1 MEKDINNLIQKEIE
15 AIGNIPVDFSFELA
29 VNKIRMK
36 VHGLGNC
43 GKVVMSGMGKAGQIA
58 LNIAT
63 TFCSTGTPAVY
74 LHPSEAQH
82 GDLGILQENDVLI
95 LLSNSGKTS
104 EILELIE
111 LAKNMYPHISIICIT
126 GKKESSLANK
136 SDIVLHTGDA
146 EEICPLGLT
155 PTISTTL
162 MTVIGDI
169 LVVELM
175 KIIKF
180 SKKDYSKRHHS
191 GYLGQKSKEESKQPP
206 GSLLDEL
213 PPNDYQ
219 MGN

>member
-1 MEKDINNLIQKEIE
+1 MEESIKELIQKEIQ
-15 AIGNIPVDFSFELA
+15 AIGNIPVDFNFELA

-36 VHGLGNC
+36 VHSLNKS
-43 GKVVMSGMGKAGQIA
+43 GKVVVSGMGKAGQIG
-58 LNIAT
+58 LNIST
-63 TFCSTGTPAVY
+63 TLCSTGTPSVY

-95 LLSNSGKTS
+95 LLSNSGKTR
-104 EILELIE
+104 EILELIQ
-111 LAKNMYPHISIICIT
+111 LSQNMYPAISIICIT
-126 GKKESSLANK
+126 GKKDSPLAK
-136 SDIVLHTGDA
+136 ESDIVLHTGDV

-175 KIIKF
+175 KKIKF
-180 SKKDYSKRHHS
+180 SKKEYSKRHHS
-191 GYLGQKSKEESKQPP
+191 GYLGQKSKEDNKKV

-213 PPNDYQ
+213 PPSNYQ